1 MTSYQDEDDF
11 DISNEDSIIDRIIF
25 ERNDIRV
32 RVNTMSIIENLPITR
47 AELPNRLLSRLPVRD
62 NSVVPS

>member
-47 AELPNRLLSRLPVRD
+47 AELPNRLLLRLPVRD